1 MANNREVLARNIIDR
16 FVAAVSG
23 TDKDQWLFN
32 SPEDRIYVGKLSPQS
47 AEDSFSSS
55 VLIKQISVDF
65 RIPKKDISTA
75 ILQIYPQGNFFF
87 RVLPTLDQQQE
98 FFRKNFIS
106 TFTESQFT
114 EFSAL
119 AEAFSTGKLTSE
131 MQAHKVQLLPVYEK
145 IAIDRDK
152 TFVEVKIA
160 GHLQPKV

>member
-1 MANNREVLARNIIDR
+1 M
-16 FVAAVSG
+16 
-23 TDKDQWLFN
+23 
-32 SPEDRIYVGKLSPQS
+32 
-47 AEDSFSSS
+47 
-55 VLIKQISVDF
+55 
-65 RIPKKDISTA
+65 
-75 ILQIYPQGNFFF
+75 
-87 RVLPTLDQQQE
+87 LPTLDQQQE

-160 GHLQPKV
+160 DIYNPKFD